1 MRYRKLSHKTAGIAV
16 YLCLAISLVIPLDAD
31 SQNINPAEVITWQ
44 AVGAQMEGNERLRL
58 FLRLLTSDGFSLYRD
73 KITFSLPFGMTLVEK
88 REPPTVEVIDPLTGD
103 RVETFGG
110 GEFELLLQGRPS
122 ATSISLAITYI
133 GCTDKICLFPYT
145 ETLRFEVASA
155 TVDSTS
161 AGIEQR
167 LVDYT
172 GQSKR
177 SFWWLVVIALIGG
190 LLTNLTP
197 CILPMIP
204 ITVKTLGRQHLYPQL
219 SALLYGAGIIFSYTA
234 LGLVVSATGGLFG
247 ALLGNLWFALLFSA
261 LMFVFGLSMLGWGN
275 LAFLQRLGTSFG
287 GQKKSLLNTWLLGLG
302 AGLVAAPCTGPILG
316 ALLAYAATQ
325 LSGLEATSLFFAYS
339 FAFASPYMFAGG
351 LVAKLARIKV
361 ASRLQVATKLV
372 LAGLMFGLFFYYLRI
387 PLYRQLQ
394 GLADYWFMLS
404 FIFVIAG
411 GLAIGLCLWQL
422 RFARHRLLTLVFT
435 FIFGFGL
442 FAFAQGVTTPSRPT
456 VVEWLTS
463 EQQAMAQAELTGAPI
478 LLDAWAEWCER
489 CKQMDA
495 YTYTDRR
502 LARYLEENTWL
513 TLKLDFTRTTPET
526 TALRQKYGILSLPT
540 TILIP
545 ASGDLSKKV
554 TISGF
559 LDAPTLIKHLHKF
572 STTNN

>member
-1 MRYRKLSHKTAGIAV
+1 
-16 YLCLAISLVIPLDAD
+16 
-31 SQNINPAEVITWQ
+31 
-44 AVGAQMEGNERLRL
+44 
-58 FLRLLTSDGFSLYRD
+58 
-73 KITFSLPFGMTLVEK
+73 MTLIEK
-88 REPPTVEVIDPLTGD
+88 KEPPTVEIIDPLTGD
-103 RVETFGG
+103 KVNTFIG
-110 GEFELLLQGRPS
+110 GEFELLLQGGT
-122 ATSISLAITYI
+122 ATSEVSLAITYI

-145 ETLRFEVASA
+145 ENLQFEVQSADQAA
-155 TVDSTS
+155 TVLPDQTN

-167 LVDYT
+167 LVDYA
-172 GQSKR
+172 GQSSR
-177 SFWWLVVIALIGG
+177 SFWWLIVIALIGG

-204 ITVKTLGRQHLYPQL
+204 ITIKTLGGQHTYPQL

-275 LAFLQRLGTSFG
+275 LAFLQRLGTRFG
-287 GQKKSLLNTWLLGLG
+287 GQKKSLFNTWLLGLG

-316 ALLAYAATQ
+316 ALLAYATTQ
-325 LSGLEATSLFFAYS
+325 LSGLEATSLFFVYS

-351 LVAKLARIKV
+351 LVAKLARVKV
-361 ASRLQVATKLV
+361 ASRLQVAVKLV

-394 GLADYWFMLS
+394 GLADYWFTLS
-404 FIFVIAG
+404 VVFLVIGGG
-411 GLAIGLCLWQL
+411 GLAMCLWQL
-422 RFARHRLLTLVFT
+422 QLARQRVVTLVWA
-435 FIFGFGL
+435 IVLGFGL
-442 FAFAQGVTTPSRPT
+442 FAFAQGVTTPSRPS
-456 VVEWLTS
+456 VVEWITS
-463 EQQAMAQAELTGAPI
+463 EQQAIAQSKLTGAPI

-495 YTYTDRR
+495 YTYTDPR
-502 LARYLEENTWL
+502 LASYLQEHTWL
-513 TLKLDFTRTTPET
+513 MLKLDFTLTTPET

-540 TILIP
+540 TILLP
-545 ASGDLSKKV
+545 ASGDPADRV

-559 LDAPTLIKHLHKF
+559 LDAPTLIDHLRNF
-572 STTNN
+572 SLAIDKTDES

>member
-1 MRYRKLSHKTAGIAV
+1 MTF
-16 YLCLAISLVIPLDAD
+16 
-31 SQNINPAEVITWQ
+31 NP
-44 AVGAQMEGNERLRL
+44 
-58 FLRLLTSDGFSLYRD
+58 
-73 KITFSLPFGMTLVEK
+73 PFGTTITEK
-88 REPPTVEVIDPLTGD
+88 KEPPTVEVIDPLTGD
-103 RVETFGG
+103 KVKTFEG
-110 GEFELLLQGRPS
+110 GEFELLLQGAS
-122 ATSISLAITYI
+122 STSVSLAITYI

-145 ETLRFEVASA
+145 ETLQFEVIPTTISA
-155 TVDSTS
+155 TSSTS

-167 LVDYT
+167 LVDYA
-172 GQSKR
+172 GQSSK
-177 SFWWLVVIALIGG
+177 SFWWLVIIALIGG

-204 ITVKTLGRQHLYPQL
+204 ITVKTLGGQHLYPQL
-219 SALLYGAGIIFSYTA
+219 SALFYGAGIIFSYTA

-261 LMFVFGLSMLGWGN
+261 LMFIFGLSMLGWGN
-275 LAFLQRLGTSFG
+275 LAFLQRLGTRFG

-325 LSGLEATSLFFAYS
+325 LSGFEATSLFFVYS

-351 LVAKLARIKV
+351 LVARLARVKV
-361 ASRLQVATKLV
+361 ASRLQVSVKLV

-387 PLYRQLQ
+387 PLYQQLQ
-394 GLADYWFMLS
+394 GLADYWFTLS
-404 FIFVIAG
+404 MIFIVGG
-411 GLAIGLCLWQL
+411 GLAIGLCLWRLQL
-422 RFARHRLLTLVFT
+422 AHYRLVTLVCS
-435 FIFGFGL
+435 IVFGFGL

-456 VVEWLTS
+456 VVDWLTS
-463 EQQAMAQAELTGAPI
+463 EQQAITQAELTGAPI

-502 LARYLEENTWL
+502 LAQYLQKNTWV
-513 TLKLDFTRTTPET
+513 TLKLDFTVTTPET

-540 TILIP
+540 TVLIP
-545 ASGDLSKKV
+545 SSGDPDERM

-559 LDAPTLIKHLHKF
+559 LDAPTLIEHLRKF
-572 STTNN
+572 SSAIDNS